1 MALPESVPEGSR
13 PPPVSPLASLPAFAP
28 SLAELESSDDFRK
41 RGAYDHV
48 TLLMAPELFSS
59 VGGIPRILQLY
70 LKALCD
76 LGAERN
82 EGVRVAALND
92 PALDTI
98 DLRRYTNSHL
108 DNWFVCN
115 RNKRR
120 FVRASLKLARG
131 CDRLIC
137 GHVAQLPVAWL
148 ARLLNPR
155 LRYYLIAHGIEV
167 WRPFTLLERIA
178 LRGAARVFC
187 VSEYTR
193 GELLRHCR
201 LRPGRAIVLPN
212 ALDPIFEEPPAEPL
226 AARPPVIL
234 TATRLTY
241 SDRYK
246 GVDQLIA
253 AMPAVRAA
261 EPEAQLRIV
270 GRGNDLPRLQ
280 GIARQHRV
288 LGAGVEFLGGVDDKQ
303 LRQELRRSRLFA
315 LPSKSEGFGL
325 VFLEAM
331 AQGCPCLG
339 ARAGGTP
346 EVITPETGT
355 LVEFGDI
362 AGISA
367 ACVESLRREWSREAL
382 LARARLFSFA
392 NFKQRLAEAL
402 NH

>member
-1 MALPESVPEGSR
+1 
-13 PPPVSPLASLPAFAP
+13 
-28 SLAELESSDDFRK
+28 
-41 RGAYDHV
+41 
-48 TLLMAPELFSS
+48 
-59 VGGIPRILQLY
+59 
-70 LKALCD
+70 
-76 LGAERN
+76 
-82 EGVRVAALND
+82 
-92 PALDTI
+92 
-98 DLRRYTNSHL
+98 
-108 DNWFVCN
+108 
-115 RNKRR
+115 
-120 FVRASLKLARG
+120 
-131 CDRLIC
+131 
-137 GHVAQLPVAWL
+137 
-148 ARLLNPR
+148 
-155 LRYYLIAHGIEV
+155 
-167 WRPFTLLERIA
+167 
-178 LRGAARVFC
+178 
-187 VSEYTR
+187 
-193 GELLRHCR
+193 LLRHCR